1 MTVRL
6 SGGAEAQGLR
16 CTPGDCAE
24 HGRGQ
29 GRERRC
35 QRKAGHG
42 HCPGNRSGGR
52 GGDKGGGE
60 RGREGGSGSGSGIGS
75 GGNGVSESQTG
86 AVVVAVVPRS
96 FRSVSKYVAVLA
108 LSVENAAAY
117 FADTLVRTIFMAVV
131 IFVFVLL
138 WRTTY
143 SVTGHPTI
151 AGFSVAQMIW
161 YLVITESII
170 NGRVR
175 YWRKMDEE
183 VRSGQ
188 IAYSLNKPVNYLV
201 FHYATFLGE
210 SVVKV
215 GANLLIGSAVALLM
229 VGSISVPLEAA
240 PFVIASMLLGL
251 TVDYMTEAA
260 IGLLAF
266 WVEDTAPFGL
276 IYNCLALILGGTLL
290 PLDLFPAALRSVA
303 AALPMN
309 QVVYAPARMF
319 ASFSSSQPFAILMG
333 QVAWVV
339 VMGCALSCVFRLGRR
354 RLDVNGG

>member
-1 MTVRL
+1 MITR
-6 SGGAEAQGLR
+6 SGSLEAQGLHWTAR
-16 CTPGDCAE
+16 G
-24 HGRGQ
+24 HGRGHGHAQ
-29 GRERRC
+29 EH
-35 QRKAGHG
+35 GHG
-42 HCPGNRSGGR
+42 HGR
-52 GGDKGGGE
+52 GCGRRCGHG
-60 RGREGGSGSGSGIGS
+60 RGRGCGRGHGSIVL
-75 GGNGVSESQTG
+75 GVL
-86 AVVVAVVPRS
+86 RS
-96 FRSVSKYVAVLA
+96 ANKYLAVLA
-108 LSVENAAAY
+108 LSVENATAY
-117 FADTLVRTIFMAVV
+117 FLDTLVRTIFMAVV
-131 IFVFVLL
+131 IFVFVHL

-143 SVTGHPTI
+143 SVTDRPTI

-170 NGRVR
+170 TGRVR

-188 IAYSLNKPVNYLV
+188 IAYSLNKPVNYLI

-215 GANLLIGSAVALLM
+215 GANLLVGGAVALLM
-229 VGSISVPLEAA
+229 VGPIRVPLQAA
-240 PFVIASMLLGL
+240 PFVFASVLLGL
-251 TVDYMTEAA
+251 TVDYITAAA

-290 PLDLFPAALRSVA
+290 PLDLFPAALRRVA

-319 ASFSSSQPFAILMG
+319 ADFASSQPFTILMR
-333 QVAWVV
+333 QAAWVA
-339 VMGCALSCVFRLGRR
+339 VMGCVLSCVFRLGRR